1 MPSPLIQTQDL
12 HRSLP
17 LGSQQLHILR
27 GLTFN
32 VEDGEWIALTGPSGS
47 GKSTLLGL
55 LAGVDRPSSGQLFLD
70 GTDISRL
77 PEKQLAR
84 LRNEKIGLVFQ
95 AFNLIP
101 TMTALENVAVPLYI
115 SPKRHQARQLAR
127 EMLARV
133 GLEYRLD
140 HLPHQ
145 LSGGE
150 QQRVAIARA
159 LVTSPRL
166 LLADEPTGNLDS
178 VIGEQ
183 VLSLITE
190 LHKQLNLTVVM
201 VTHDA
206 DVARHA
212 DRELH
217 MVDGVFVNSNG
228 HVPAS

>member
-1 MPSPLIQTQDL
+1 VELQPSQPPALVFDL
-12 HRSLP
+12 RHLSKTYRVGELEVRA
-17 LGSQQLHILR
+17 LRDVTLALSQ
-27 GLTFN
+27 
-32 VEDGEWIALTGPSGS
+32 GEFVVLLGPSGS

-178 VIGEQ
+178 VTGEQ

-217 MVDGVFVNSNG
+217 MVDGVFVS
-228 HVPAS
+228 